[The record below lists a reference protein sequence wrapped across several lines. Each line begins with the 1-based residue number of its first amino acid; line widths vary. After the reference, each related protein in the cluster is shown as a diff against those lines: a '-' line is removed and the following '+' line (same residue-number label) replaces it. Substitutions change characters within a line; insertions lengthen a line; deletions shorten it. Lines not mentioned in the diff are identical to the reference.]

1 MPPGTRR
8 VDESAGEIGYASA
21 LVLSE
26 DRTLDERPDEPG
38 LLDEMIGRNFV
49 AWRDDL
55 RRVGAGTDGNELVGH
70 GDLGLIQ
77 AIRILTDPAFRSWT
91 NITQREEA
99 AGSSDLA
106 ISCFGHNA
114 P

>member
-1 MPPGTRR
+1 
-8 VDESAGEIGYASA
+8 ASA
-21 LVLSE
+21 LVLAE
-26 DRTLDERPDEPG
+26 DRTFDERPDEAG
-38 LLDEMIGRNFV
+38 LLDEMIGRNLV
-49 AWRDDL
+49 ARRDDL

-91 NITQREEA
+91 NIIQREEA

-106 ISCFGHNA
+106 ISCCGHNA